1 MDCLGAEDA
10 GAGGDG
16 AMKDSENQSAYLDLA
31 LRVSFPLMRRIILKV
46 ERSEEMSFGSNCQ
59 EPRTGKRWLKDC

>member
-16 AMKDSENQSAYLDLA
+16 AMKDSENQSAYLGLSSA
-31 LRVSFPLMRRIILKV
+31 SFFPSDEENYLKS
-46 ERSEEMSFGSNCQ
+46 R
-59 EPRTGKRWLKDC
+59 KK